1 MCDRS
6 DCTAKYF
13 LAKGCSAEMVGL
25 FNPITVDQQC
35 YVSCMTKV
43 TINIL
48 IRLKLKKNMQRVAWS
63 WTVWQTFHSYI
74 LQQPY
79 HKQHKRTLTA
89 VWLHRAAYETREYG
103 STKGMRG
110 NVATPKIWLRQT
122 GSNPPSLLLRT
133 WWTCNTTI
141 KGTFPNKKCW
151 EIWDNSSLKFQL
163 QNWVKS

>member
-1 MCDRS
+1 
-6 DCTAKYF
+6 
-13 LAKGCSAEMVGL
+13 
-25 FNPITVDQQC
+25 
-35 YVSCMTKV
+35 
-43 TINIL
+43 
-48 IRLKLKKNMQRVAWS
+48 MQRVAWS

-163 QNWVKS
+163 QNWFEKLTLYCQTGETRGSAIMEFHKNTWALMFFFQSIDKLGLMEDIDI